1 MWVFALRRALL
12 AVPVLLL
19 VSFLSFVGMELIPGD
34 TLSTFFG
41 AGDEIEITQEQIEAL
56 EREYGLDRPLPI
68 RYLNWLS
75 DLARGDLGVSL
86 RSGRP
91 VSELISDKLTVSLW
105 ITSTTLVLNV
115 VVGGILGLLAGVK
128 AGSKFDLFATVL
140 ATWGIAT
147 PNFWVA
153 ILLIIVFSLEL
164 GWLPASGW
172 VSPFEDP
179 VDGVKHLI
187 LPILALGL
195 FGSATVM
202 RQTRSAMLEVL
213 SQDFVRTARAKGAH
227 KPARGGWSRAA
238 KRPDTGGDGSV
249 TAAVILGRW
258 ERPDR
263 AGVRPARHRTPGSD
277 IDAGARLPCHPDDR
291 VAICYG
297 NRRGELPRRR
307 DVRSSRSKN
316 PLRLTGSPFE
326 GGLAKLGHRFWEL
339 LSKPRIS
346 CGHRCAAVL
355 GAGRSGDSFAIQR
368 RSSP

>member
-213 SQDFVRTARAKGAH
+213 SQDFVRTARAKGLTNRRVVVGHALRNALI
-227 KPARGGWSRAA
+227 PVVTVVSLQLSFLVG
-238 KRPDTGGDGSV
+238 GSV
-249 TAAVILGRW
+249 LIEQVFALPGIGRLAVTSTQ
-258 ERPDR
+258 
-263 AGVRPARHRTPGSD
+263 ARDFPV
-277 IDAGARLPCHPDDR
+277 IQMI
-291 VAICYG
+291 V
-297 NRRGELPRRR
+297 
-307 DVRSSRSKN
+307 
-316 PLRLTGSPFE
+316 
-326 GGLAKLGHRFWEL
+326 L
-339 LSKPRIS
+339 LSATAIVAANFLADVMYAVLDPRI
-346 CGHRCAAVL
+346 RY
-355 GAGRSGDSFAIQR
+355 D
-368 RSSP
+368 